1 MKSNYIV
8 LLLLTM
14 AFSACVNTKA
24 QPKPIYY
31 NKYALEIEYEDDIVN
46 QNEIDFKEYE
56 TKSVVEGKKLKE
68 PIEEVP
74 TFIQAGKLPKKLGQ
88 KRVDFLKDPKKK
100 VKISVE
106 NIPLSKFIHLVFGEV
121 FKLNYTV
128 SKDVEKRKDSVTLR
142 MEKKVTQ
149 ERLYAIAESLLSNYK
164 ITVVN
169 KNGILLIANGTGQN
183 KQKMDYKISF
193 GKNIQYSNIP
203 DNETIYQILP
213 IEYLTLSKAREFLQE
228 FALSKSHARVYEMK
242 NINAILIKDYAS
254 NIRRGIELLN
264 SMDKPYMKK
273 KTFKLIHLSHID
285 VSTFHTRLEEILAT
299 LNINIAPT
307 IEGEPLTIL
316 PIEEINSLFV
326 ITSKLELLETIM
338 YWKRKL
344 DNLDELKDKKQLFVY
359 KTKNREAKEIESI
372 LTNLL
377 EAKSVESQVS
387 TTIGKSS
394 DVENSSARS
403 LAQEKTKITVDE
415 ERNTLIF
422 YMLPGEYKE
431 VYELL
436 EKIDTKAKQ
445 VLIEITIAEVTLVDK
460 LQYGIEWFLKNSDSR
475 ETGFSLQ
482 TLGNLGIGSGGIS
495 GAISKASGG
504 LSALLNAFAQDNILN
519 ILSSPKLIVLNNK
532 TATFNVGTQVPII
545 TSQATAADLGSSA
558 NGTPTLLQSVQYQ
571 NTGITTSIT
580 PTITADNSIVLKIN
594 QTLSEAQ
601 INNTSSISSPLI
613 VNRDISTEVNL
624 RNGEELIIAGIIRE
638 NVSESTTKVPFLGD
652 LPVLGKLFN
661 TFSITN
667 DKTELIFIVKPH
679 ILNKIKNTETIINS
693 FKKISNFND

>member
-1 MKSNYIV
+1 MKSNYIL

-14 AFSACVNTKA
+14 AFSACVNTKT

-31 NKYALEIEYEDDIVN
+31 NKYALEIEYEDDVVN
-46 QNEIDFKEYE
+46 QDEIDFEAHEDESRIQSKRVKEAIE
-56 TKSVVEGKKLKE
+56 T
-68 PIEEVP
+68 VP
-74 TFIQAGKLPKKLGQ
+74 TFIQAGQLPRKLGQ
-88 KRVDFLKDPKKK
+88 TKVDFLKNPKKR

-128 SKDVEKRKDSVTLR
+128 SKEVEQRKDSVTLR
-142 MEKKVTQ
+142 MEDKVTQ
-149 ERLYAIAESLLSNYK
+149 EKLYVLAESLLSNYK

-169 KNGILLIANGTGQN
+169 KNGILLISNGTGQN

-193 GKNIQYSNIP
+193 GKSIQYQDIP
-203 DNETIYQILP
+203 ENEMIYQILP
-213 IEYLTLSKAREFLQE
+213 IEYLTLTKARNFLTE
-228 FALSKSHARVYEMK
+228 FALSKNDARIYEMK
-242 NINAILIKDYAS
+242 NINALLIKDYVS

-273 KTFKLIHLSHID
+273 KTFKLIHLSHVD
-285 VSTFHTRLEEILAT
+285 VGTFHTRLEKILAS

-307 IEGEPLTIL
+307 IEGEPITLL
-316 PIEEINSLFV
+316 PIEEINALFV
-326 ITSKLELLETIM
+326 ITSKVELLETIM

-344 DNLDELKDKKQLFVY
+344 DNLDKLKDKKQLFVY

-372 LTNLL
+372 LTSLL
-377 EAKSVESQVS
+377 EAK
-387 TTIGKSS
+387 
-394 DVENSSARS
+394 
-403 LAQEKTKITVDE
+403 QEKTASRSSVEGRSSEPQTIQKETTRITVDE

-422 YMLPGEYKE
+422 YMLPQEYKE
-431 VYELL
+431 IYELL
-436 EKIDTKAKQ
+436 KKVDTKAKQ

-504 LSALLNAFAQDNILN
+504 LSALLNAFAQDNVLK

-558 NGTPTLLQSVQYQ
+558 NGTPTLLQSVVYQ
-571 NTGITTSIT
+571 NTGISTSIT

-601 INNTSSISSPLI
+601 INNTSAISSPLI
-613 VNRDISTEVNL
+613 INRDISTEVSL

-638 NVSESTTKVPFLGD
+638 NGSNSTTKVPFLGD
-652 LPVLGKLFN
+652 IPIIGKLFQ
-661 TFSITN
+661 TYSVTN

-679 ILNKIKNTETIINS
+679 ILNKMKNTDSIIES
-693 FKKISNFND
+693 FKKISSFND

>member
-1 MKSNYIV
+1 MKSNYIL

-14 AFSACVNTKA
+14 AFSACVNTKT

-31 NKYALEIEYEDDIVN
+31 NKYALEIEYEDDVVN
-46 QNEIDFKEYE
+46 QDEIDFEAHEDESRIQSKRVKEAIE
-56 TKSVVEGKKLKE
+56 T
-68 PIEEVP
+68 VP
-74 TFIQAGKLPKKLGQ
+74 TFIQAGQLPRKLGQ
-88 KRVDFLKDPKKK
+88 TKVDFLKNPKKR

-128 SKDVEKRKDSVTLR
+128 SKEVEQRKDSVTLR
-142 MEKKVTQ
+142 MEDKVTQ
-149 ERLYAIAESLLSNYK
+149 EKLYVLAESLLSNYK

-169 KNGILLIANGTGQN
+169 KNGILLISNGTGQN

-193 GKNIQYSNIP
+193 GKSIQYQDIP
-203 DNETIYQILP
+203 ENEMIYQILP
-213 IEYLTLSKAREFLQE
+213 IEYLTLTKARNFLTE
-228 FALSKSHARVYEMK
+228 FALSKNDARIYEMK
-242 NINAILIKDYAS
+242 NINALLIKDYVS

-273 KTFKLIHLSHID
+273 KTFKLIHLSHVD
-285 VSTFHTRLEEILAT
+285 VGTFHTRLEKILAS

-307 IEGEPLTIL
+307 IEGEPITLL
-316 PIEEINSLFV
+316 PIEEINALFV
-326 ITSKLELLETIM
+326 ITSKVELLETIM

-372 LTNLL
+372 LTSLL
-377 EAKSVESQVS
+377 EAK
-387 TTIGKSS
+387 
-394 DVENSSARS
+394 
-403 LAQEKTKITVDE
+403 QEKTASRSSVEGRSSEPQTIQKETTRITVDE

-422 YMLPGEYKE
+422 YMLPQEYKE
-431 VYELL
+431 IYELL
-436 EKIDTKAKQ
+436 KKVDTKAKQ

-504 LSALLNAFAQDNILN
+504 LSALLNAFAQDNVLK

-558 NGTPTLLQSVQYQ
+558 NGTPTLLQSVVYQ
-571 NTGITTSIT
+571 NTGISTSIT

-601 INNTSSISSPLI
+601 INNTSAISSPLI
-613 VNRDISTEVNL
+613 INRDISTEVSL

-638 NVSESTTKVPFLGD
+638 NGSNSTTKVPFLGD
-652 LPVLGKLFN
+652 IPIIGKLFQ
-661 TFSITN
+661 TYSVTN

-679 ILNKIKNTETIINS
+679 ILNKMKNTDSIIES
-693 FKKISNFND
+693 FKKISSFND